1 MDKILQR
8 VRVEVNENI
17 YLKDP
22 FSSDLG
28 VDIVQ
33 KSMDMMLA
41 LGFENFTFKKLAQ
54 AVGCTEAAI
63 YRYFENKHKLLL
75 YLFGWYWG
83 FLEQNLVYCTANL
96 TSARQKLEI
105 AIELL
110 AKGPIFSKNDFID
123 PVKLRRLLTDESTKA
138 IMTKEVDKE
147 QKLGFFHQYY
157 KLGERIAELISAYNP
172 EYEFPKTLVTTI
184 MEASLMQTYYENH
197 LPGLTEKGDGHDKKV
212 IFFNHLVFKTIAH
225 ES

>member
-1 MDKILQR
+1 MDRILQR
-8 VRVEVNENI
+8 VRVDVNEKI

-28 VDIVQ
+28 KDIVQ
-33 KSMDMMLA
+33 KSIDMMLE
-41 LGFENFTFKKLAQ
+41 LGFENFTFKKLSI

-83 FLEQNLVYCTANL
+83 FIEQNLVYCTANL
-96 TSARQKLEI
+96 SDPQQKLEL
-105 AIELL
+105 AIQLL
-110 AKGPIFSKNDFID
+110 VEGPIFSKNDFLD
-123 PVKLRRLLTDESTKA
+123 PIKLRRLLTDESTKA

-147 QKLGFFHQYY
+147 QKQGFFHQYY
-157 KLGERIAELISAYNP
+157 KLGERIAELIVAYNP
-172 EYEFPKTLVTTI
+172 DYKYPKTLVTTI

-197 LPGLTEKGDGHDKKV
+197 LPGLTEQKAGTEKKV
-212 IFFNHLVFKTIAH
+212 NFFNQLVFKTIAH
-225 ES
+225 EN